1 VVKIINYNLNAVVKM
16 KNILSIFLA
25 LIIFIVPVQASEDTE
40 ELKNYVEDLIN
51 EGYKLVHDESLT
63 DAQRHV
69 KSSRLIRSHLYL
81 DWMAKYTLGRNRRII
96 ESEKINEFVKV
107 YSKFVVKVYADL
119 SSNYNG
125 EKAVLKSVRKIDD
138 DMFIVNMEIT
148 RPSGQPAIKIDYLV
162 HKMENNTKDPY
173 RIGDIITEGISVLNS
188 QQSEF
193 NSVLSSGGI
202 DALIADLESRMKKP
216 EDVAQKKILYKY

>member
-1 VVKIINYNLNAVVKM
+1 M
-16 KNILSIFLA
+16 KTVISIFLSI
-25 LIIFIVPVQASEDTE
+25 IIFIVPVQASEDTD
-40 ELKNYVEDLIN
+40 ELTKYVENLIDD
-51 EGYKLVHDESLT
+51 GYKLVHDESLT

-96 ESEKINEFVKV
+96 PSEKIAEFVKV

-125 EKAVLKSVRKIDD
+125 EKAVLKTVRQIDD

-162 HKMENNTKDPY
+162 HKLENNTKEPY

-193 NSVLSSGGI
+193 NSVISSGGI
-202 DALIADLESRMKKP
+202 DALIIDLQSRMVKP
-216 EDVAQKKILYKY
+216 EDVEQKKILYEY